1 MLRRLLL
8 LGLALVPAFLSAQSY
23 WDDPRYVLQ
32 QGARFPTA
40 VDNGTMAAAFW
51 QERDESTATGGWS
64 QSFLSVSVRRQ
75 GDADWT
81 TKRKVLGPFTQ
92 VGAEAQYYSAVLTKT
107 GVLWLAVLTS
117 EGQLT
122 IYRSDDGL
130 GFEKDSTITGTGNLL
145 VPRLFLTAND
155 EPLLIVNQADKD
167 SFRLFSS
174 RRVAGHWTG
183 LGVVNPEEDQRQSF
197 QPVIARNGDRLTM
210 VYQTLF
216 TVQLITYQVFRKDS
230 YDGGATWG
238 PAVRLSGFA
247 DDLGEADAVDNQR
260 PSAYWFNN
268 RLFVAWERR
277 TSQTD
282 PRIEVA
288 TYSADGRRL
297 DAQPLT
303 QGFRARSPLFY
314 TFKDKLNL
322 TWFDNRQQT
331 YAIYNTTWDPV
342 LSWDTPSRV
351 GQLGGDAV
359 FEQPASIGDELY
371 FFWQSNFAGNPGIVL
386 LAPDRRAD
394 PPVLRAVNFK
404 PDSPTNKSGFT
415 VEVGYPHD
423 ISGIKGFSALLT
435 QDPAAEPEHVQAV
448 SPADR
453 RYSVTVPAEGT
464 WYVAVS
470 VEDMAGNWSPP
481 TRMTLRLK
489 TTPPG
494 AVAFDDAPQ
503 DDQGFLTSNTFQITW
518 KPTTEDASSYSWKL
532 VRVGDAGAPAPAQ
545 GVEPAASPTGTEAE
559 AGANNADDGLWVLSV
574 AAFDD
579 AGNRGPVTS
588 RFFKLNKFIP
598 YTAINVV
605 DTQQD
610 IFGRVSIVIHG
621 RGYTARGVVNHIY
634 LDRDGAAPFD
644 YDFTTGFHVASD
656 RLIDGIQLNNLAE
669 GVYRVGVNHPER
681 GRLFTGLVLK
691 VEASGTVK
699 VGDFRALDQTVW
711 DFFDGVTVFFSVHAV
726 YFWAVMLL
734 LAAGGFGSSRLLA
747 SAWSDRL
754 RLDRQAAF
762 LFSDK
767 SDKWAR
773 RAGRAIMRTKG
784 LSLTVKFAASILG
797 LTLTVILMLAITLGF
812 FITENSQL
820 TLGTA
825 LEQRTQVLLDG
836 LATGA
841 RTYLPTANYTELGNL
856 PQQTSAMG
864 GEALYATI
872 TGPSSEKK
880 AGLSYVYASNDP
892 DLKKKIDTD
901 SLQPGISVL
910 KDDLEPVWASLQKDL
925 DKQAEAAV
933 GELARQIE
941 TLTAQARPLA
951 VKTDAASI
959 ASVRQYDQ
967 QISALKLQVS
977 AKLAEIGGKARTLP
991 AFDPHNL
998 LASKDKRYL
1007 FYQPFL
1013 YLTVGQPTY
1022 VRGLIR
1028 IEVSS
1033 DRIEKQIADS
1043 RGQLIAVTVV
1053 VALIA
1058 LVLGLAGAFL
1068 LSALTIN
1075 PIRKLVAGVE
1085 KIRDTDDKAEL
1096 ADHVI
1101 EIGTRDELDDLAS
1114 TINQMTQGLVT
1125 AAEANKDLL
1134 LGKTTQKTFVPLDT
1148 DDKGR
1153 KMTTGYLD
1161 LPSAEIFGYYE
1172 GAKGVSG
1179 DYYDFRQ
1186 LDNKDGDNPASPW
1199 YGFIKCDVS
1208 GKGIVGA
1215 LIMFTVASVVVN
1227 FFRNWTAAKDSK
1239 NIQLTGL
1246 VANVNDLLESLRFQG
1261 RFAALNVG
1269 IVNVQTGKIR
1279 LCHAGDNVVHVWR
1292 GKKGVFETTTLPGA
1306 PATGQ
1311 IADFMARSLYKHHDL
1326 TLESGDTLLFYTDGI
1341 EESQSK
1347 FRDENYNVIA
1357 FSDPDDPSTKAEPA
1371 TGLIDNEPLHEPS
1384 TPADPRRGTPASEG
1398 NERIDAIIEAF
1409 YRRETYKLVKKYPA
1423 NPEETFTFDFSKT
1436 QGTAREAV
1444 TALISIDRIFRLVAD
1459 PQATPDDR
1467 IKLDIIQKEFLEKHF
1482 VEYAKY
1488 FHSPT
1493 PDPEFAEYVW
1503 FDHLKEDDQFDDL
1516 TLLAI
1521 RKK

>member
-1 MLRRLLL
+1 MVKRLLVF
-8 LGLALVPAFLSAQSY
+8 GWFVWMGACADAQTF
-23 WDDPRYVLQ
+23 WDDPVYVMQ

-40 VDNGTMAAAFW
+40 VDNGVTAAAFW
-51 QERDESTATGGWS
+51 QERSDNAANGWS
-64 QSFLSVSVRRQ
+64 QSFLSVSVRRE

-81 TKRKVLGPFTQ
+81 TKHNVLGPFTQ
-92 VGAEAQYYSAVLTKT
+92 VGSEAQYYSAVLTRA
-107 GVLWLAVLTS
+107 GVFWVAVLTS
-117 EGQLT
+117 EGQVTL
-122 IYRSDDGL
+122 YKSDDGL
-130 GFEKDSTITGTGNLL
+130 AFTENARITAAGNLL
-145 VPRLFLTAND
+145 VPRLFLTPSD
-155 EPLLIVNQADKD
+155 TPLLIVNQADAN
-167 SFRLFSS
+167 SFRLYES
-174 RRVAGHWTG
+174 RLVAGRWTA
-183 LGVVNPEEDQRQSF
+183 LAAVTSEEDQRQSF
-197 QPVIARNGDRLTM
+197 QPSIARDGGRMTL

-216 TVQLITYQVFRKDS
+216 TAQRITYQIFRKDS
-230 YDGGATWG
+230 VDGGVTWG
-238 PAVRLSGFA
+238 PSVRLSGFS
-247 DDLGEADAVDNQR
+247 DDLGEPDQVDNQR
-260 PSAYWFNN
+260 PAAAWFGG

-277 TSQTD
+277 TAQTE
-282 PRIEVA
+282 PRIEVVS
-288 TYSADGRRL
+288 YSADGKRT
-297 DAQPLT
+297 DALPLT
-303 QGFRARSPLFY
+303 QGFRARNPLFY
-314 TFKDKLNL
+314 VYQDKLNL

-331 YAIYNTTWDPV
+331 YGVSVTSWDPT
-342 LSWDTPSRV
+342 LGWDTPARLS
-351 GQLGGDAV
+351 QFAGDAV
-359 FEQPASIGDELY
+359 FEQPAQLGADLY
-371 FFWQSNFAGNPGIVL
+371 FFWQSNFADNPGIVRL
-386 LAPDRRAD
+386 QPDRRAD
-394 PPVLRAVNFK
+394 PPVLHAVNFK
-404 PDSPTNKSGFT
+404 PDDPTNKPGFT
-415 VEVGYPHD
+415 IEVAYPRD
-423 ISGIKGFSALLT
+423 VSGIKGFGALLT
-435 QDPAAEPEHVQAV
+435 QDAQAEPEHGQALA
-448 SPADR
+448 PADR
-453 RYSVTVPAEGT
+453 RYTVTVPSEGL
-464 WYVAVS
+464 WYLAVAV
-470 VEDMAGNWSPP
+470 EDNAGNWSPAS
-481 TRMTLRLK
+481 RITLRLK

-494 AVAFDDAPQ
+494 PVAFDAPAV
-503 DDQGFLTSNTFQITW
+503 DEKGYLTSNTFQLTW
-518 KPTTEDASSYSWKL
+518 KPTTDDAAAYSWKFA
-532 VRVGDAGAPAPAQ
+532 RIGDADAPPAQ
-545 GVEPAASPTGTEAE
+545 GAEPPAAPSGTDTS

-574 AAFDD
+574 AAFDA
-579 AGNRGPVTS
+579 AGNRGAVTS
-588 RFFKLNKFIP
+588 QFFKLNKFIP
-598 YTAINVV
+598 YTAINAAE
-605 DTQQD
+605 TKQD
-610 IFGRVSIVIHG
+610 VFGRVTIVIHG
-621 RGYTARGVVNHIY
+621 RGFTAGGTINHIY

-656 RLIDGIQLNNLAE
+656 RLIDGILLDGLNE
-669 GVYRVGVNHPER
+669 GVYRIGVNHPVR

-734 LAAGGFGSSRLLA
+734 LGAGAFGSSRLLA
-747 SAWSDRL
+747 GAWAERL

-762 LFSDK
+762 LFADTT
-767 SDKWAR
+767 DKWAR
-773 RAGRAIMRTKG
+773 RAGRAIMKTKG

-797 LTLTVILMLAITLGF
+797 LTLTVILMLAVTLGF

-841 RTYLPTANYTELGNL
+841 RTYLPSANYTELGNL

-892 DLKKKIDTD
+892 DIKAKIDTD

-910 KDDLEPVWASLQKDL
+910 KDDLEPVWAALQKDL
-925 DKQAEAAV
+925 DKQADAAV
-933 GELARQIE
+933 GELARQID
-941 TLTAQARPLA
+941 TLTTQARPLA
-951 VKTDAASI
+951 TKTDAQSI
-959 ASVRQYDQ
+959 ALVRQYDQ
-967 QISALKLQVS
+967 QISALKLQVIT
-977 AKLAEIGGKARTLP
+977 KLADIGGKARSLP
-991 AFDPHNL
+991 AFDTHNL
-998 LASKDKRYL
+998 IGSKGKTYL

-1013 YLTVGQPTY
+1013 YLTVGQPNY

-1028 IEVSS
+1028 IAVSS
-1033 DRIEKQIADS
+1033 ERIEKQIADS

-1085 KIRDTDDKAEL
+1085 KIRDTDDKAQL
-1096 ADHVI
+1096 SDHVI
-1101 EIGTRDELDDLAS
+1101 DIGTRDELDDLAS
-1114 TINQMTQGLVT
+1114 AINQMTQGLVS

-1134 LGKTTQKTFVPLDT
+1134 LGKATQKTFVPLDT

-1153 KMTTGYLD
+1153 KMTTGFLD
-1161 LPSAEIFGYYE
+1161 LPGAEIFGYYE

-1186 LDNKDGDNPASPW
+1186 LDNKDGDNPNSPW

-1227 FFRNWTAAKDSK
+1227 FFRNWTAAKDAK

-1292 GKKGVFETTTLPGA
+1292 GRKGAFETTTLPGA

-1357 FSDPDDPSTKAEPA
+1357 FTDPDDPSTRAEPA
-1371 TGLIDNEPLHEPS
+1371 TGLIDNEPLHEPA

-1398 NERIDAIIEAF
+1398 NERINAIIDAF
-1409 YRRETYKLVKKYPA
+1409 YSRSMYKLVKKYPA
-1423 NPEETFTFDFSKT
+1423 NPDETFTFDFSGAE
-1436 QGTAREAV
+1436 GTAREAV

-1459 PQATPDDR
+1459 PKAGADDR
-1467 IKLDIIQKEFLEKHF
+1467 IKLDVIQNAFLERHF
-1482 VEYAKY
+1482 VEYGKY
-1488 FHSPT
+1488 FHDPK